1 MSIPLKDF
9 RCALSENTL
18 AVLEAEGIAQD
29 CDMRDIAREVLDEWA
44 ARKHRA
50 YTVYARR
57 VLANGMQTE
66 LAGFELE
73 RGGSARSGG
82 AAGAKK

>member
-66 LAGFELE
+66 LAGLE
-73 RGGSARSGG
+73 TEQSGSARTGI
-82 AAGAKK
+82 AARVRR